1 MDKRTPYFL
10 YRQKKVPFVRQSI
23 IFFRHIIK
31 YDVFHLL
38 VMQFFDVQ
46 ITTDLGE
53 VVVIQ
58 VAAVDRQEAEMT
70 AISMVESG
78 HAGTMGR
85 CVVDCFAL

>member
-1 MDKRTPYFL
+1 MFGKAL
-10 YRQKKVPFVRQSI
+10 L
-23 IFFRHIIK
+23 FFRHIIK
-31 YDVFHLL
+31 CDVFYLL
-38 VMQFFDVQ
+38 AMQFFDVQ

-53 VVVIQ
+53 VVVVQ
-58 VAAVDRQEAEMT
+58 VAAGDRQEAEMT

>member
-1 MDKRTPYFL
+1 
-10 YRQKKVPFVRQSI
+10 
-23 IFFRHIIK
+23 
-31 YDVFHLL
+31 
-38 VMQFFDVQ
+38 MQFFDVQ

-53 VVVIQ
+53 VVVVQ
-58 VAAVDRQEAEMT
+58 VAAGDRQEAEMT